1 MTDKQYRILRKA
13 MVEAR
18 DTTAKAFS
26 KVDNVMD
33 LVSEEQW
40 KQYHDLKGKLS
51 YVYGE
56 LEKEINTLDKIIIK
70 NG

>member
-1 MTDKQYRILRKA
+1 MTDKQYRVLRKA
-13 MVEAR
+13 MVGAR
-18 DTTAKAFS
+18 DATAKAFS

-40 KQYHDLKGKLS
+40 KQYHNLKSKLS

-56 LEKEINTLDKIIIK
+56 LEKEVDTLDKIII
-70 NG
+70 